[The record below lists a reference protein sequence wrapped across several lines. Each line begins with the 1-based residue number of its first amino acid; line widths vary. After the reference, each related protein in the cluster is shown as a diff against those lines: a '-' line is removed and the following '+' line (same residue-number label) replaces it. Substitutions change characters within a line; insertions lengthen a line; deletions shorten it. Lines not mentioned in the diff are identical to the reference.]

1 MLKVLLIV
9 AVWTGVGNSQ
19 THSLD
24 ITPFDS
30 MQECKDA
37 RAVVAQS
44 QFPREWLTTQNDFV
58 WQAEN
63 PKFAQFDKYKLE
75 CAQSPYD
82 SRAF

>member
-9 AVWTGVGNSQ
+9 AVWTGNGNSQ

-30 MQECKDA
+30 MDECRAA

-44 QFPREWLTTQNDFV
+44 QFPRDWITIQNDSL
-58 WQAEN
+58 WQADK
-63 PKFAQFDKYKLE
+63 PGFLQFDRYKLE
-75 CAQSPYD
+75 CVTSKSSTQE
-82 SRAF
+82 F

>member
-1 MLKVLLIV
+1 MIKFPLLV
-9 AVWTGVGNSQ
+9 TVWTGVGNSQ

-24 ITPFDS
+24 ITSFDS

-44 QFPREWLTTQNDFV
+44 QFPREWLTIQNDFV
-58 WQAEN
+58 WQAEK
-63 PKFAQFDKYKLE
+63 PGWAGFDKYKLE